1 MRLAVLFFCTPALA
15 LAQEPDITNLQVF
28 RESVNIV
35 IAPTTV
41 TNRDGSLASGLKPHQ
56 FKLYDNNKEQDV
68 KVDIAYQPISLVVA
82 IQCDGSMT
90 DVLPKLKGLGSILE
104 SQVLGE
110 KGQVAIIA
118 FDHRIRVVQGWTSD
132 SKPINEAIAKLK
144 PGSSSHSMVDA
155 VTEAARMLNHRPQDS
170 RRVVLLIGETQDR
183 GSEGRVREALTALQ
197 FANVSY
203 YALNVNRLVK
213 ALNAKSPA
221 PRPDPIPSTA
231 RHGPNG
237 SMLDPTSVAQYTGW
251 NNGNVVPVFVEIF
264 KQVKAIF
271 IDNPTEVFSRY
282 TGGKE
287 YSFITQT
294 ALQSAV
300 LDIGEELHTQYL
312 LSYNPNNKLEG
323 GFHEI
328 RVEVDRMGLNVRTR
342 PGYWMAGKPE

>member
-1 MRLAVLFFCTPALA
+1 MRCIISLLSIATLLN
-15 LAQEPDITNLQVF
+15 AQEQSDLVI

-41 TNRDGSLASGLKPHQ
+41 TNRDGSFATLIKPHQ
-56 FKLYDNNKEQDV
+56 FKLFDNNKEQDI
-68 KVDIAYQPISLVVA
+68 KVDLAYQPMSLVVA
-82 IQCDGSMT
+82 IQCDASME
-90 DVLPKLKGLGSILE
+90 DVLPKLKNLGSLLEGQIL
-104 SQVLGE
+104 GD

-118 FDHRIRVVQGWTSD
+118 YDHRIRVIQEWTSD
-132 SKPINEAIAKLK
+132 SKQINTAIGKLK
-144 PGSSSHSMVDA
+144 PGSTSHAMVDA
-155 VTEAARMLNHRPQDS
+155 VTQASRMLSHRPADS
-170 RRVVLLIGETQDR
+170 RRVVLLIGETQDK

-203 YALNVNRLVK
+203 YALNVNRFVK
-213 ALNAKSPA
+213 ALTKTAPP

-237 SMLDPTSVAQYTGW
+237 SAMDPTSVAQFTGI

-282 TGGKE
+282 TGGRE
-287 YSFITQT
+287 YSFVSYG
-294 ALQSAV
+294 ALEKAV

-328 RVEVDRMGLNVRTR
+328 RVEIDRADLKIRTR